1 VNAFQIG
8 FDWRHFRQTPLPT
21 SDMAELHLIEK
32 TYGDLRKT
40 YQRIVETIREH
51 DTQLEQDS
59 KYVAYWAVH
68 REQMH
73 K

>member
-8 FDWRHFRQTPLPT
+8 FDWQHFRQTPLPI

-32 TYGDLRKT
+32 TYGDLCKT
-40 YQRIVETIREH
+40 HQRIVETVREH

-59 KYVAYWAVH
+59 KDVAYWEAH
-68 REQMH
+68 QEEMH